1 MWAVGLILSV
11 LVREGL
17 PGEVAAL
24 EQGGEGGSCTNNQGK
39 RVFFLAGIT
48 GAKALGWECALCVY
62 RVARRLM

>member
-48 GAKALGWECALCVY
+48 GAKALGWE
-62 RVARRLM
+62 